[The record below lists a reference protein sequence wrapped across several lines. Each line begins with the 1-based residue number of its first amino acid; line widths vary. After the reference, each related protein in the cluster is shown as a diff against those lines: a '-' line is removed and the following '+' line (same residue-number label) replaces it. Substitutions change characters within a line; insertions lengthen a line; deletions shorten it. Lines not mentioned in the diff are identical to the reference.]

1 MGIETATEREVL
13 LADFGETMSYTP
25 LGGTATDITAIFDN
39 AYQAVDAGGTIAF
52 AVSQPKIMCR
62 TSDVS
67 SAQEGDTI
75 VYNSTTYTMTIVMDD
90 GTGMS
95 EIMLEAS

>member
-1 MGIETATEREVL
+1 MPVETATEREVL

-25 LGGTATDITAIFDN
+25 SGGTATDITAIFDN

-52 AVSQPKIMCR
+52 AVSQPKILCR

-67 SAQEGDTI
+67 GAQEGDSI
-75 VYNSTTYTMTIVMDD
+75 VYSGTTYTMSIVMND
-90 GTGMS
+90 GTGIS

>member
-25 LGGTATDITAIFDN
+25 SGGTATDITAIFDN

-67 SAQEGDTI
+67 SAQEGDSI

>member
-25 LGGTATDITAIFDN
+25 SGGTATDITAIFDN

-62 TSDVS
+62 TADVS

>member
-1 MGIETATEREVL
+1 MPVETAVEREAL

-25 LGGTATDITAIFDN
+25 PGGTATDITAIFDN

-52 AVSQPKIMCR
+52 AVSQPKILCR
-62 TSDVS
+62 TADVS
-67 SAQEGDTI
+67 GAQEGDSI
-75 VYNSTTYTMTIVMDD
+75 VYSGTTYTMSIVMND
-90 GTGMS
+90 GTGIS

>member
-1 MGIETATEREVL
+1 MPVETATEREVL

-25 LGGTATDITAIFDN
+25 SGGTATDITAIFDN
-39 AYQAVDAGGTIAF
+39 AYQAVDAGGTLAF
-52 AVSQPKIMCR
+52 AVSQHKTLCS

-67 SAQEGDTI
+67 GAQEGDSI
-75 VYNSTTYTMTIVMDD
+75 VYSGTTSTMSIVMND
-90 GTGMS
+90 GTGIS

>member
-25 LGGTATDITAIFDN
+25 SGGTATDITAIFDN

>member
-1 MGIETATEREVL
+1 MPVETAVEREAL

-25 LGGTATDITAIFDN
+25 SGGTATDITAIFDN

-52 AVSQPKIMCR
+52 AVSQPKILCR
-62 TSDVS
+62 TADVS
-67 SAQEGDTI
+67 GAQEGDSI
-75 VYNSTTYTMTIVMDD
+75 VYGGTTYTMSIVMDD
-90 GTGMS
+90 GTGIS

>member
-1 MGIETATEREVL
+1 MGIETATEREIL

-25 LGGTATDITAIFDN
+25 SGGSASNIKAIFDN

-75 VYNSTTYTMTIVMDD
+75 VYDGTTYTMTIVMND

-95 EIMLEAS
+95 EIMLEVS

>member
-1 MGIETATEREVL
+1 MSVETVLERQAL
-13 LADFGETMSYTP
+13 LADFGEVMTFTP
-25 LGGTATDITAIFDN
+25 AGGSASQITAIFDN
-39 AYQAVDAGGTIAF
+39 AYQAVDAGGTVAF

-67 SAQEGDTI
+67 NATEGDTI
-75 VYNSTTYTMTIVMDD
+75 IHNSVTYTMTIVMDD

-95 EIMLEAS
+95 EIMLEAT

>member
-25 LGGTATDITAIFDN
+25 SGGSATNITAIFDN
-39 AYQAVDAGGTIAF
+39 AYQAVDAGGSIAF

-62 TSDVS
+62 TVDVS

-75 VYNSTTYTMTIVMDD
+75 VYKNATYTMTIVMDD

-95 EIMLEAS
+95 EIMLEAA